1 MEKDRLKKALLI
13 KMDPE
18 MHKLLKIRATEYGEN
33 MTTVVLRLIQD
44 YLSETPVI
52 NQETTGENS

>member
-1 MEKDRLKKALLI
+1 MEKDKKKALLI

-18 MHKLLKIRATEYGEN
+18 MHKLLKIRTTEHGEN

-44 YLSETPVI
+44 YLTESPI
-52 NQETTGENS
+52 PNQETARENG